1 MSDSP
6 GAVRNFGFGVQSL
19 AKALFFFPCRDL
31 SGGVQSLIV
40 SGWTLDHRM
49 FLSAIVV
56 PILASRANLRM
67 TSV

>member
-6 GAVRNFGFGVQSL
+6 GAFRNFGFGAPSL
-19 AKALFFFPCRDL
+19 AKALFLISCRDL
-31 SGGVQSLIV
+31 AGRVQYLIV

-49 FLSAIVV
+49 LLSAIVV
-56 PILASRANLRM
+56 RILASRANLRM